1 LWVAVRRGL
10 AVSTLTVFVLTLVSS
25 ALGYFRESGVA
36 AIFGASADTDAYL
49 VAFFIP
55 NAIFL
60 ILVSGTLSQAF
71 VPVFVEYLATDRR
84 EEAWHVGSSVLN
96 LLAPLLLALAAAAA
110 LGAPLVVRALAPG
123 LDPEVARSAEGLT
136 RVLMPIMLFLSLSA
150 VVTAL
155 LNSLGEFTVPALS
168 PVVGALLVI
177 ASLFTLG
184 RWMGIYGL
192 GLGTLAS
199 SAVRLLMQLP
209 WLIRSGFRY
218 SFAFDFRHPGV
229 RRIALLCGPVVA
241 SAVGS
246 LRDDVRPGK
255 DGILVP
261 PGDEAALAKGIVKL
275 LSDQGRAERMGASG
289 RRRTEKERSWE
300 SCARATAEVY
310 RRVLGRR
317 HGQPGQARRMGRPT
331 AGILRQRWAT
341 GSDKSGSD
349 PAASPSERYPLGG
362 SGRSPGGGG
371 TERKA
376 MRFRTNRITAEG
388 ADSG

>member
-1 LWVAVRRGL
+1 MSVAVRRGL
-10 AVSTLTVFVLTLVSS
+10 AVSTLTVFVLTLVGS
-25 ALGYFRESGVA
+25 ALGYFREGGVA

-96 LLAPLLLALAAAAA
+96 LLAPLLLALAAAAS

-155 LNSLGEFTVPALS
+155 LNSLGEFTVLALS

-192 GLGTLAS
+192 ALGTLAS
-199 SAVRLLMQLP
+199 SGRAVADAAPLANQERLSLLLRLRLP
-209 WLIRSGFRY
+209 
-218 SFAFDFRHPGV
+218 APG
-229 RRIALLCGPVVA
+229 RAAHRP
-241 SAVGS
+241 S
-246 LRDDVRPGK
+246 LRAG
-255 DGILVP
+255 GGL
-261 PGDEAALAKGIVKL
+261 GGGLAAGRCPAW
-275 LSDQGRAERMGASG
+275 QGRDTRAPG
-289 RRRTEKERSWE
+289 R
-300 SCARATAEVY
+300 
-310 RRVLGRR
+310 
-317 HGQPGQARRMGRPT
+317 
-331 AGILRQRWAT
+331 
-341 GSDKSGSD
+341 
-349 PAASPSERYPLGG
+349 
-362 SGRSPGGGG
+362 
-371 TERKA
+371 
-376 MRFRTNRITAEG
+376 
-388 ADSG
+388 

>member
-1 LWVAVRRGL
+1 
-10 AVSTLTVFVLTLVSS
+10 
-25 ALGYFRESGVA
+25 
-36 AIFGASADTDAYL
+36 
-49 VAFFIP
+49 
-55 NAIFL
+55 
-60 ILVSGTLSQAF
+60 
-71 VPVFVEYLATDRR
+71 
-84 EEAWHVGSSVLN
+84 
-96 LLAPLLLALAAAAA
+96 
-110 LGAPLVVRALAPG
+110 
-123 LDPEVARSAEGLT
+123 
-136 RVLMPIMLFLSLSA
+136 MPIMLFLSLSA

-199 SAVRLLMQLP
+199 SAVQLLMQLP